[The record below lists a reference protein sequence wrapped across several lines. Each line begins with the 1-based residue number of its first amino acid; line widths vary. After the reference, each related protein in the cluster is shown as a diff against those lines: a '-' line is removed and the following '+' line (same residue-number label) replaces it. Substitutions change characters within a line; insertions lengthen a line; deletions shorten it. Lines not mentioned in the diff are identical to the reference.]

1 MTSNPTIQYLLSFDT
16 CLPSRIWCGCPG
28 VTSWETSKLAGVN
41 SVLPSVPI
49 LMTHDDDDDDNDCDN
64 MYKMILMVVMP
75 MMMVMIMKITMVIQM
90 LRM

>member
-49 LMTHDDDDDDNDCDN
+49 LMTHDDDNDCDH